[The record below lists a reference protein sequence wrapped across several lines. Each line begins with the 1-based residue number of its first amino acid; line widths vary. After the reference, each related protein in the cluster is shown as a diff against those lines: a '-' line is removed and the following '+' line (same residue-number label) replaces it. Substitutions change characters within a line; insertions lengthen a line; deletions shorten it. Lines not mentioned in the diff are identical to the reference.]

1 MQARLRNEPRKF
13 SPLPGVTISDCGE
26 VELDVDEQITLCLEP
41 GRGND
46 LIRKTWGFY
55 LSNSLNANLVGKG
68 FRMALVVSYASDP
81 PRTYLN
87 MVATEKMATEK
98 KGGGPL
104 AFLVPSATCCT
115 SVRLSPPP
123 AAAAGAAGARG
134 TRGT

>member
-87 MVATEKMATEK
+87 MVATEKMASFQVY
-98 KGGGPL
+98 L
-104 AFLVPSATCCT
+104 QQVN
-115 SVRLSPPP
+115 
-123 AAAAGAAGARG
+123 ARVVCWLDEWLPVES
-134 TRGT
+134 